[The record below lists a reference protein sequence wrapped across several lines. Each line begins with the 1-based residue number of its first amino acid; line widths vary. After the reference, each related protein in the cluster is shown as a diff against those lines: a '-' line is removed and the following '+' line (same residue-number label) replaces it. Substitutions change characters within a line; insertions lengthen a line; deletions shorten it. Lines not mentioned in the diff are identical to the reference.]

1 MELMPKA
8 SVRRDFLLHS
18 LAITAIL
25 GVRLDS
31 GWWNRSPDG
40 WVQAGWVP
48 FKSASFPLP
57 AGTLAP
63 EGSSARAGGDNVGFQ
78 LMRRCWLWW
87 ADRRQRTRLQ
97 PMCPLCTIAIPIA
110 LSPLLHTGDH
120 SPVASSSPHPVVEL
134 LCRVGGACVD
144 SREHRLWQFQAC
156 NLFFNFTFRSNESIL
171 LSKLPFSIWSMLDII
186 VIHEYRSHSACNI
199 FQCTSN

>member
-1 MELMPKA
+1 MEELMPKA

-31 GWWNRSPDG
+31 GWWNRGPDG

-87 ADRRQRTRLQ
+87 ADCRQRTWLQ
-97 PMCPLCTIAIPIA
+97 PMCRLCTMAIPIA
-110 LSPLLHTGDH
+110 FSLLFCTRVITPLLPLSAPTLWWSYSAGWVGPVWTLGSTG
-120 SPVASSSPHPVVEL
+120 SGSF
-134 LCRVGGACVD
+134 
-144 SREHRLWQFQAC
+144 RLVIC
-156 NLFFNFTFRSNESIL
+156 LFFNF
-171 LSKLPFSIWSMLDII
+171 K
-186 VIHEYRSHSACNI
+186 
-199 FQCTSN
+199 

>member
-134 LCRVGGACVD
+134 LCRWVGPVWTLGSTGCG
-144 SREHRLWQFQAC
+144 SFRLVICF
-156 NLFFNFTFRSNESIL
+156 LIL
-171 LSKLPFSIWSMLDII
+171 HLEAMNQYYLANCHFLYD
-186 VIHEYRSHSACNI
+186 
-199 FQCTSN
+199 QCLIL